1 MKMATSFLSQ
11 DEREMVHQLSVRILE
26 EVGVKV
32 KSEKIK
38 ALLEKRGANVDYDTN
53 IVKIDRT
60 LIDWAIKACPKK
72 FLMGARNP
80 VFEFEIPSYE
90 TVYTTDGCGPYA
102 IDFET
107 GKRRPAVTQD
117 IINNL
122 KVFEEMDMGKIAWSP
137 VLASDMPVHSTEVR
151 AYLMS
156 FIHTSKHVQT
166 GLDKAEE
173 VPYLKAALREILG
186 SDDEIRKR
194 KICSMIY
201 CPVAPLVHESQMME
215 GYLELGDLDI
225 PILILPMPAPG
236 STGPASLYSN
246 VALSNAE
253 ALSCI
258 VIYQI
263 ANPGRALIYGS
274 AIASL
279 DFSTGAF
286 IEGAP
291 EMVLQSGACLDMA
304 NYYCLPDTLSGC
316 LTDAKECGAQA
327 TAEKMTTTLPLVLGG
342 ASAINGIGLLE
353 ASMTMSLEQLVVD
366 NELAHICKRIKDGIN
381 ICPDLDYFEDILY
394 VGPGG
399 HFLKQKTTRN
409 AARSQEF
416 YKPLLIDRNAFNAWE
431 NLGRPNLYT
440 SARKQVTKILSEGPK
455 NPLKPSI
462 EKTILEIMEA
472 SDRELK

>member
-1 MKMATSFLSQ
+1 MKMSASFLSQ
-11 DEREMVHQLSVRILE
+11 DERKMVHQLSIRILE

-38 ALLEKRGANVDYDTN
+38 AMLEKRGANVNYDTD
-53 IVKIDRT
+53 IVKIGES
-60 LIDWAIKACPKK
+60 LINWALEASPKAFP
-72 FLMGARNP
+72 LGARNP
-80 VFEFEIPSYE
+80 EFGFELPSVE

-107 GKRRPAVTQD
+107 GRRRPAVTQD

-122 KVFEEMDMGKIAWSP
+122 KVLEEMDMAKIAWSP
-137 VLASDMPVHSTEVR
+137 VLATDMPVHSTEVR

-253 ALSCI
+253 ALSSI
-258 VIYQI
+258 VIYQV
-263 ANPGRALIYGS
+263 AHPGRALIYGS

-304 NYYCLPDTLSGC
+304 KYYGLPDILSGC
-316 LTDAKECGAQA
+316 LTDAKEGGAQA
-327 TAEKMTTTLPLVLGG
+327 VMEKMTTTLPLVLGG
-342 ASAINGIGLLE
+342 ASVINGIGLLE
-353 ASMTMSLEQLVVD
+353 SSMTMYLEQLVVD
-366 NELAHICKRIKDGIN
+366 NELAHICKRIKDGIS
-381 ICPDLDYFEDILY
+381 ICSDLDYFDDILN

-399 HFLKQKTTRN
+399 HFLKQKTTRK
-409 AARSQEF
+409 ASRSKEF
-416 YKPLLIDRNAFNAWE
+416 YQPLLVDRNAFNSWV
-431 NLGRPNLYT
+431 NIGSPNLY
-440 SARKQVTKILSEGPK
+440 SQARKQVETIIKSEPK
-455 NPLKPSI
+455 NPLKPSV
-462 EKTILEIMEA
+462 EKTINEIMEA
-472 SDRELK
+472 ADKELK